1 MPTSQKIRAILFDLD
16 GTLLLSKPRM
26 NDILAKFATEYQS
39 PATQGNRYNAERWLH
54 YYWADSAESQFDFEK
69 YGELG
74 IRFWENHTRRYLVA
88 YGFTPDQAE
97 NYAPEIYRR
106 MSTEYEPHP
115 WIPPDVFDVLGNLKE
130 AGYTLGIVSNRFSPL
145 DDELKKCGLDM
156 YISFH
161 LVAGEVNSWKP
172 DTRIFLE
179 AVLRLKLTPA
189 EACYVGDNYYSDVI
203 GARNAGLR
211 PVLFDP
217 DRVFPEAECDVIHK
231 ISDLVDL
238 PLLH

>member
-1 MPTSQKIRAILFDLD
+1 MSKSLKIRAILFDLD

-26 NDILAKFATEYQS
+26 NDILAQFAIEYR
-39 PATQGNRYNAERWLH
+39 AADTQDDRHKAERWLH
-54 YYWADSAESQFDFEK
+54 YYWAQSAESQFDFEK
-69 YGELG
+69 FGDLNLG
-74 IRFWENHTRRYLVA
+74 FWENHTRRYLIA
-88 YGFTPDQAE
+88 YGYQPDQAE
-97 NYAPEIYRR
+97 KDAPEIYRR
-106 MSTEYEPHP
+106 IVEEYEPHP
-115 WIPPDVFDVLGNLKE
+115 WIPPDALEVLRSLKE
-130 AGYTLGIVSNRFSPL
+130 AGFTLGIVSNRYHPL
-145 DDELKKCGLDM
+145 DEELKKNGLEP

-179 AVLRLKLTPA
+179 AVLRLHIDPC
-189 EACYVGDNYYSDVI
+189 EACYVGDNYYSDVV

-217 DRVFPEAECDVIHK
+217 DQVFPEAECDVIHK

-238 PLLH
+238 PLFQ